1 MNSDVVIDL
10 LLIGFAVIV
19 AAYIVSL
26 LINKRTLDIVQ
37 TTAAGTLTA
46 TQNLISLHVYY
57 GAYERS
63 EILRTVASIIGIDQ
77 IRDTALEFAQG
88 REGPYKIEVYPSQ
101 TTQAASQGP

>member
-26 LINKRTLDIVQ
+26 LINKRTLDLIQ
-37 TTAAGTLTA
+37 TTSAGTLAA
-46 TQNLISLHVYY
+46 TQNLISQHVYY

-88 REGPYKIEVYPSQ
+88 RQPPYTLEIYPPQ
-101 TTQAASQGP
+101 TPQAAKQGP